1 MTTDQHKIEFQLRF
15 TVQIE
20 LMPDS
25 LATLKT
31 TRSPK
36 RNPVPASSG
45 GSPALRNAS
54 ANEKPTPTLEPAPS
68 LESSGKSYFAAM
80 RKAAGLE
87 VPSPTKHP

>member
-1 MTTDQHKIEFQLRF
+1 MTTNQHKIEFQLRF

-20 LMPDS
+20 LIPDS

-31 TRSPK
+31 TRSPTS
-36 RNPVPASSG
+36 NPVPASSG

-54 ANEKPTPTLEPAPS
+54 ANEKPTPTLEPVPS

-80 RKAAGLE
+80 REAAGMAE
-87 VPSPTKHP
+87 PN